1 MNTILAVDDAPDS
14 LLLLEFD
21 LQAEGYVVLTA
32 NDGQTALDILSS
44 ESIDLILLDLYMPGI
59 SGLDTLKMIKSMPE
73 HAEKPVIMLSAS
85 DDENEIVAALE
96 LGANDYITKPY
107 IPKVLL
113 ARLKTSLRLW
123 EKTLTLENLAKTDFL
138 TGLNNKRSFEDL
150 TNKTL
155 KHMSREQQDVCVAI
169 FDIDFFK
176 QVNDNYGHDV
186 GDDVLKVFAT
196 TLKTTLRDYDVI
208 GRVGGEE
215 FAVCMP
221 NSSLQEG
228 FNVCERFRE
237 SIEQLNYMTSCGTS
251 LSLTVSIGLSTVNTG
266 EGRYDFVSLM
276 KAADQF
282 LYQAKDNGRNRTE
295 TYQPMEVFVMDEEQ
309 PIEPRQVSSKV
320 VDALPGI
327 DYTIGV
333 NNVLGDDDLFKE
345 ILQMFYDDHSGDGN
359 KLHQAISTRDSSS
372 LKHVIHTLKGVAC
385 SIGAMTLFEHAK
397 QLDIAANDNL
407 ESEYEGLFIS
417 VNTELNRVLEGI
429 KIDLKIDS

>member
-1 MNTILAVDDAPDS
+1 MSTILAIDDAPDS

-21 LQAEGYVVLTA
+21 LQAEGYQVLTA
-32 NDGQTALDILSS
+32 EDGQTALALLSS
-44 ESIDLILLDLYMPGI
+44 ENIDLILLDLYMPGM
-59 SGLDTLKMIKSMPE
+59 SGLETLQKIKSMPE
-73 HAEKPVIMLSAS
+73 YAEKPVIMLSAS
-85 DDENEIVAALE
+85 DDENEIVSALE

-150 TNKTL
+150 TNKTF
-155 KHMSREQQDVCVAI
+155 KHMSREQQDICVAI
-169 FDIDFFK
+169 FDIDYFK

-208 GRVGGEE
+208 GRIGGEE

-221 NSSLQEG
+221 NTNLQEG

-237 SIEQLNYMTSCGTS
+237 SLEQLNYVISCGTK
-251 LSLTVSIGLSTVNTG
+251 LSLTVSIGLSTVDKG
-266 EGRYDFVSLM
+266 EGRYDFVCLM
-276 KAADQF
+276 KTADQF
-282 LYQAKDNGRNRTE
+282 LYQAKNNGRNRTE
-295 TYQPMEVFVMDEEQ
+295 TYQPMEVFEMSEEQ
-309 PIEPRQVSSKV
+309 PNELNQVSSPI

-333 NNVLGDDDLFKE
+333 NNVLGDDDLYKE
-345 ILQMFYDDHSGDGN
+345 ILQMFYDDHSGDGD
-359 KLHQAISTRDSSS
+359 KLQQAISTHDSAT
-372 LKHVIHTLKGVAC
+372 LKHVIHTLKGVSC

-407 ESEYEGLFIS
+407 ESEYEGLFTS
-417 VNTELNRVLEGI
+417 VNTELNRVLAGI
-429 KIDLKIDS
+429 KIDLKIS